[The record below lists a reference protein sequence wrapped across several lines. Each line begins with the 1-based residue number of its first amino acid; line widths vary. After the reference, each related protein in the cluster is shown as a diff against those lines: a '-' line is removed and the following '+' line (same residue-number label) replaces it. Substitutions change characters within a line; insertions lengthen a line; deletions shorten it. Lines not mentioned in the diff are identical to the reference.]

1 MIMKC
6 ASPLKKET
14 AKGVV
19 SPFCGQKGF
28 TLLNV
33 LVSLMVYMFVAGTM
47 ASIFHLFLSP
57 ERNGADI
64 HPREWTIT
72 AEQILKECRNSLDIR
87 AAGDQ
92 QSLEMTDRQGD
103 VVRYEK
109 YQTVIRKRV
118 NGKGHVPLLQHV
130 KHMRFVIEDHLLIL
144 EATSLRGKSYRKSIP
159 LYHM

>member
-1 MIMKC
+1 MKY

-14 AKGVV
+14 VKGVA

-33 LVSLMVYMFVAGTM
+33 LVSLMVYMFIAGTM

-72 AEQILKECRNSLDIR
+72 AEQILKECRNSVDIR
-87 AAGDQ
+87 AGDDH
-92 QSLEMTDRQGD
+92 QSLEMTNRQGAA
-103 VVRYEK
+103 VRYEK

-118 NGKGHVPLLQHV
+118 TGKGHVPLLQHV

-144 EATSLRGKSYRKSIP
+144 EATSLSGKSYRTSIP

>member
-1 MIMKC
+1 MIMKH

-14 AKGVV
+14 AKGIV
-19 SPFCGQKGF
+19 SPFCGQRGF

-87 AAGDQ
+87 AAGDH
-92 QSLEMTDRQGD
+92 QSLAMTNRQGD
-103 VVRYEK
+103 IVRYEQ

-118 NGKGHVPLLQHV
+118 DRKGHVPLLQHV
-130 KHMRFVIEDHLLIL
+130 KQMRFVIEDHLLIL
-144 EATSLRGKSYRKSIP
+144 EVTSLSGKSYRTSIP